1 LAQVTGG
8 RAAEGAPDCLVSMSY
23 PPQKTGGEG
32 QTVNPK
38 LSDKRKER
46 LMNIKKREELKD
58 VLIYKFKEKYGDQA
72 SNASAMIGKEVDKF
86 VGTASV
92 TEANLAR
99 LERRIH
105 KRTTR
110 PDDAKSEVSN
120 VSSYSRGSRMSATM
134 PAKAAAAAGTMEG
147 IPEDARFENF
157 EWSKLDEYASYLHEQ
172 DAVRQRL
179 GLVDMQKKLRADLD
193 KQVADQRR
201 KKQRQREEEQ
211 RYFHNQMVEI
221 EQWKEME
228 KEREVETKEKAIKEK
243 VDRDEQLA
251 FERKRRDAE
260 LAKTE
265 KEEKA
270 LVEKIVREME
280 QEKIR
285 MVAKKVQQRE
295 AMLRIMEENMEERR
309 IKEEQKMKQQ
319 EMEIEGMRE
328 YNRILDQQ
336 EQARAEALESR
347 INRQKELMEKMK
359 ENVVAQQQAKGDE
372 DARRAQKQ
380 KEERDA
386 RDVEME
392 RNKAQKLRQMR
403 LETQDFLFAQMEEKE
418 ARKAQAV
425 QLKGLQAR
433 ILEEDTKE
441 YMDMEK
447 QRSLERHRLNL
458 EHRLEL
464 DEQMRRKKQ
473 MTQEFKY
480 CMSENEVSMNKQ
492 LLEVV
497 EKTLKERD
505 DAEEVEAA

>member
-1 LAQVTGG
+1 MA
-8 RAAEGAPDCLVSMSY
+8 Y
-23 PPQKTGGEG
+23 PPKTTGPGET
-32 QTVNPK
+32 QVNPK
-38 LSDKRKER
+38 LDDKRRER

-58 VLIYKFKEKYGDQA
+58 VLIYKFKEKYGENASQA
-72 SNASAMIGKEVDKF
+72 SKMIGSEVDKF
-86 VGTASV
+86 VGNADV

-105 KRTTR
+105 KRSQR
-110 PDDAKSEVSN
+110 QADDDKSSVSN
-120 VSSYSRGSRMSATM
+120 VSAYSVRDKPPPTPTLAATM
-134 PAKAAAAAGTMEG
+134 PSIKEG
-147 IPEDARFENF
+147 EERFDNF

-172 DAVRQRL
+172 DAMRQKL
-179 GLVDMQKKLRADLD
+179 GLHDMQKKLRADLD
-193 KQVADQRR
+193 KQVSDQRR
-201 KKQRQREEEQ
+201 KKNRQREEEQ
-211 RYFHNQMVEI
+211 KYFHNQMVEI

-228 KEREVETKEKAIKEK
+228 KERDAEMRAKAHKEK

-251 FERKRRDAE
+251 FDQKRRDEE
-260 LAKTE
+260 LAKQE

-270 LVEKIVREME
+270 LVTKIVREME
-280 QEKIR
+280 QEKVR
-285 MVAKKVQQRE
+285 MAAKKVQQRE

-309 IKEEQKMKQQ
+309 IKEEQKAKQQ
-319 EMEIEGMRE
+319 QMEIEGMRE

-347 INRQKELMEKMK
+347 INRQKDLMEKMK
-359 ENVVAQQQAKGDE
+359 ENVVKQQQAKGDE

-447 QRSLERHRLNL
+447 TRSLERHRLNL

-464 DEQMRRKKQ
+464 DEQIRRKKQ
-473 MTQEFKY
+473 QTQEFKY

-505 DAEEVEAA
+505 DNDEEPVPEA

>member
-1 LAQVTGG
+1 MA
-8 RAAEGAPDCLVSMSY
+8 Y
-23 PPQKTGGEG
+23 PPKTTGPGET
-32 QTVNPK
+32 QINPK
-38 LSDKRKER
+38 LDDKRRER

-58 VLIYKFKEKYGDQA
+58 VLIYKFKEKYGDHA
-72 SNASAMIGKEVDKF
+72 SNASKMIGSEVDKF
-86 VGTASV
+86 VGNADV

-105 KRTTR
+105 KRSQR
-110 PDDAKSEVSN
+110 ADDDKSSVSN
-120 VSSYSRGSRMSATM
+120 VSAYSVRDKPPPTPTPAATM
-134 PAKAAAAAGTMEG
+134 PSIKEG
-147 IPEDARFENF
+147 DEKFDNF

-172 DAVRQRL
+172 DAMRQKL
-179 GLVDMQKKLRADLD
+179 GLHDMQKKLRADLD

-201 KKQRQREEEQ
+201 KKNRQREEEQ
-211 RYFHNQMVEI
+211 KYFHNQMVEI

-228 KEREVETKEKAIKEK
+228 KERDAEMRVKALKEKT
-243 VDRDEQLA
+243 DRDEQLA
-251 FERKRRDAE
+251 FDQKRRDEE
-260 LAKTE
+260 LSKQE

-270 LVEKIVREME
+270 LVSKIVREME

-285 MVAKKVQQRE
+285 MAAKKVQQRE

-309 IKEEQKMKQQ
+309 IKEEQKAKQQ
-319 EMEIEGMRE
+319 QMEIEGMRE

-359 ENVVAQQQAKGDE
+359 ENVVKQQQAKGDE
-372 DARRAQKQ
+372 DAKRALQQ

-447 QRSLERHRLNL
+447 SRSLERHRLNL

-464 DEQMRRKKQ
+464 DEQIRRKNQ
-473 MTQEFKY
+473 QTQEFKY

-505 DAEEVEAA
+505 DADAEAVEA